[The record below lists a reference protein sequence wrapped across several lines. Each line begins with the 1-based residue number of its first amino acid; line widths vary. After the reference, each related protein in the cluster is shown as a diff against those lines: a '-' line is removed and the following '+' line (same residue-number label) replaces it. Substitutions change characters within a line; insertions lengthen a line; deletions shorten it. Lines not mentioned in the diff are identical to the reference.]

1 MSFAIAKQPIFDKDK
16 NVVGYEVYLRH
27 YEDLSRYPENLP
39 YNKAT
44 YIVSDL
50 IAELG
55 IQRISEG
62 KRIYINMSLDSILNK
77 SLDLLPMD
85 HLAIELIP
93 PQVEVGQIL
102 YKNALKRI
110 GEMKKEGAVIVL
122 TEDLYTN
129 KYVELIE
136 ESSIVEFSVRNVTEE
151 KIEAVHRNKKQ
162 VFITKIEQEE
172 DFSGLKDKADLFAGN
187 YLGPPMVIKK
197 FELAPFLKSTLMR
210 MLGSMNTATSV
221 KEFADIVASDVGMS
235 AKLLRFVNSAYFSR
249 RNEIKDITQ
258 ACSYLGLDNLK
269 KFTLLIATNDYI
281 SVENPYLWKRS
292 LLRAIIAEN
301 LAKKVAP
308 GKSNEAY
315 LTGLFSMIDEI
326 LHVDKVEFLK
336 EVNIGQEIIDAYTGH
351 NQILSDILKW
361 SIALEEATEYESEL
375 MDQTVKEVANEVN
388 MTPEYLK
395 AIMFE
400 AQRQVYE
407 VLKI

>member
-1 MSFAIAKQPIFDKDK
+1 MSFAIARQPVFDRDK
-16 NVVGYEVYLRH
+16 NIVGYEVYLRN
-27 YEDLSRYPENLP
+27 YEDLSKYPDNLP

-44 YIVSDL
+44 YIIADL

-55 IQRISEG
+55 VHRISEG

-77 SLDLLPMD
+77 SIDLLPMS
-85 HLAIELIP
+85 HIAIELIP
-93 PQVEVGQIL
+93 PQVEVGQIV

-110 GEMKKEGAVIVL
+110 DEMKKEGALVVL
-122 TEDLYTN
+122 TEDLYNN
-129 KYVELIE
+129 KYVDILERA
-136 ESSIVEFSVRNVTEE
+136 SAVEFEVRRVSEE
-151 KIEAVHRNKKQ
+151 KIEAVHRNRKE
-162 VFITKIEQEE
+162 VFVTKIEDEE
-172 DFSGLKDKADLFAGN
+172 TFNELREKADIFAGN
-187 YLGPPMVIKK
+187 YLGPPKLIKK

-235 AKLLRFVNSAYFSR
+235 AKLLRFVNSAYFNR

-258 ACSYLGLDNLK
+258 ACSYLGLENLK

-301 LAKKVAP
+301 LAKKIAP
-308 GKSNEAY
+308 SKSNEAY
-315 LTGLFSMIDEI
+315 LAGLFSMIDEI
-326 LHVDKVEFLK
+326 LHVDKIEFLK
-336 EVNIGQEIIDAYTGH
+336 EVSIGQEIIDAYTGQ
-351 NQILSDILKW
+351 NPVLSDILRW

-375 MDQTVKEVANEVN
+375 MDQTVKEVANEVD
-388 MTPEYLK
+388 MAPEYLK
-395 AIMFE
+395 AILFE

-407 VLKI
+407 ILKI